1 MRHTIRATVLLSMAM
16 ILLASYV
23 LAQGKPDKQA
33 QVLFGLANR
42 ERAAHGLPR
51 LKWDDTLAASAQKHA
66 ERMAQE
72 NSLSHQFPGEPRMDA
87 RAADAGAHFSL
98 VAENIAEGPSLETI
112 HASWMGSKPHR
123 ENILDPQ
130 LDSVGIAVSERNGQL
145 FAVQDFS
152 EAVANL
158 SIDQQEAR
166 IGALLS
172 ARGLQLLTKTSDAE
186 QTCRTNHAPTGK
198 QRPLAMSWF
207 ETPDLSSLPDSLQ
220 RRIQS
225 GRYKSA
231 MVAAC
236 PSNSPPGFTTYHIAV
251 LLY

>member
-1 MRHTIRATVLLSMAM
+1 VRHTIRTIALLSMTA
-16 ILLASYV
+16 ILPAAALF
-23 LAQGKPDKQA
+23 AQREPETQA
-33 QVLFGLANR
+33 GTLFELANH

-51 LKWDDTLAASAQKHA
+51 LKWDEALAAAAQNHA
-66 ERMAQE
+66 RRMARE
-72 NSLSHQFPGEPRMDA
+72 NSLSHQFEGEPRMDA

-98 VAENIAEGPSLETI
+98 VAENIAEGPSLEII

-158 SIDQQEAR
+158 SIEQQEAR
-166 IGALLS
+166 IGTLLS
-172 ARGLQLLTKTSDAE
+172 ARRLQLLTKTSDAE

-198 QRPLAMSWF
+198 QRPLAISWF
-207 ETPDLSSLPDSLQ
+207 ETPDLSSLPDSLEK
-220 RRIQS
+220 RIQS